1 MINASMEILNDEEG
15 SANPMV
21 QYRDMDIILSLK
33 AGAKLS
39 MYKGLAVYCNKYHVS
54 QMQLKAVP
62 WYVHLDSSINEK
74 ILINGS
80 SNNLTCNVNQN
91 VIINQAYDLQ
101 LNFGNADFP
110 TKMRLPRGPRRR
122 TIRPRSLGQLLNNQ
136 GTHNVSGT
144 LFHVDEKTLLIS
156 RFVYDGMSP
165 GKPN

>member
-62 WYVHLDSSINEK
+62 
-74 ILINGS
+74 
-80 SNNLTCNVNQN
+80 
-91 VIINQAYDLQ
+91 
-101 LNFGNADFP
+101 
-110 TKMRLPRGPRRR
+110 
-122 TIRPRSLGQLLNNQ
+122 
-136 GTHNVSGT
+136 
-144 LFHVDEKTLLIS
+144 
-156 RFVYDGMSP
+156 
-165 GKPN
+165 